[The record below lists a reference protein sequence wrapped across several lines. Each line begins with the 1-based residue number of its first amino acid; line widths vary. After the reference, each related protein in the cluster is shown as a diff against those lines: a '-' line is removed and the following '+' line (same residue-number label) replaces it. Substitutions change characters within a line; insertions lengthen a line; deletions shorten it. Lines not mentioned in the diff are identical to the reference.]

1 MESASGAAKSV
12 SIGKTQLDSSMEK
25 KGLKME
31 SKQRDPE
38 DEAFEELGKTL
49 MWRKRQISAANGPES
64 AFQEWSGRSHTPQ
77 QADVERSAFF
87 AGWRA
92 AKEQQ

>member
-1 MESASGAAKSV
+1 
-12 SIGKTQLDSSMEK
+12 
-25 KGLKME
+25 ME

-38 DEAFEELGKTL
+38 DEAFEELSKSI
-49 MWRKRQISAANGPES
+49 MWRKRQISAANGLES

-77 QADVERSAFF
+77 QADVERTAFM

-92 AKEQQ
+92 SKEQQ

>member
-1 MESASGAAKSV
+1 MESNP
-12 SIGKTQLDSSMEK
+12 EK
-25 KGLKME
+25 E
-31 SKQRDPE
+31 FQRINALVDRVFKPKDPE
-38 DEAFEELGKTL
+38 DEAFEELNKAL

-77 QADVERSAFF
+77 QADVERSAFM

-92 AKEQQ
+92 AMGQQ